1 MSKTAYASFPK
12 IRQPSLD
19 EQLTHISE
27 GIQSTIRDDSETQTK
42 TLRPKYTT
50 RLKTKKEMNEKE
62 ITSILEDFKTLYP
75 IKDPNFQAVITNS
88 IHKDTNVPQFNKTFT
103 STFKGGFNT
112 GTIPTIENQ
121 GLHGIRHLKPHQKQE
136 MFKQAIYNKLIPP
149 KQRAISS
156 RVIHVSKS
164 KKYEEEKTS
173 TKYGPFLNSDNEIF
187 NKRIEIANPLIKKHL
202 ESINF
207 FGPYYSY
214 CPPCRNRNIEFYNNL
229 EPNQCIEII
238 KCVKKEQ
245 KKKTAEL
252 EEHYKK
258 ELKSKVRE

>member
-88 IHKDTNVPQFNKTFT
+88 IHKDTDVPQFNKTFT

-238 KCVKKEQ
+238 KCVKKA
-245 KKKTAEL
+245 AEL

-258 ELKSKVRE
+258 ELKSKVQE